1 MFRRMKVPHTTIA
14 WSQVQL
20 VIDDKQLA
28 LEVVVSSVARDGG
41 PACATVPIRD
51 GWVVTRD
58 AP

>member
-1 MFRRMKVPHTTIA
+1 MKVPLTTIT
-14 WSQVQL
+14 WPQVQQVIDEVQL
-20 VIDDKQLA
+20 V

-58 AP
+58 APSHA